1 MAISSLER
9 FEERGM
15 CSCQVGSNG
24 GDKSFDSIVWFA
36 VISSRL
42 TCGYYIMLIYYLLSL
57 RVVTR
62 ERRMLISESN
72 ELTLVI
78 ISYYIIFMV
87 Y

>member
-57 RVVTR
+57 VVTR

-78 ISYYIIFMV
+78 ISYYIIFMM